1 MMPQGGRPRA
11 AAVVGGRR
19 PGYAYAMAAR
29 SSGGA
34 APPLTQRRILAFWLP
49 LAATWLMMSLE
60 GPFLTA
66 LMARLPEATFNLAAF
81 GVAFPLAM
89 LVEAPI
95 IMIMSAAAALVHG
108 RASFLALRRFISA
121 FNGAITAAMLVLL
134 APPVFRAL
142 ARGALG
148 LPEDVA
154 ALAHL
159 GLALLLPWPAAIGY
173 RRFYQGVLIRHGD
186 TRRVAYGTVVRL
198 ATMAA
203 GGVVLFA
210 RTSLPGVAV
219 GAAALSLGVV
229 CEAAASRL
237 MARRAVARLLAG
249 DDGPELPLAAIWRFY
264 YPLALTSLL
273 TLGTQSI
280 FTFFLAR
287 SRLAIESLA
296 LQPVLHALV
305 FVFRSGGLAYQEVV
319 IVMIGERR
327 ANAAPLARFARRLA
341 AASTAALAALAFT
354 PLAAV
359 WLRGVAG
366 LDASLAALARAP
378 LAILV
383 AMPALEVLLS
393 WQRSLLVVDHRTSLV
408 TAGTAVEIACIVAAL
423 SLGTGAL
430 GLVGVVAAAL
440 AILIART
447 AQNLFLSWRLDRRQG
462 LSG

>member
-1 MMPQGGRPRA
+1 
-11 AAVVGGRR
+11 
-19 PGYAYAMAAR
+19 MADQPTGA
-29 SSGGA
+29 A
-34 APPLTQRRILAFWLP
+34 APPLTQRRILSFWLP

-66 LMARLPEATFNLAAF
+66 LMARLPEAKFNLAAF
-81 GVAFPLAM
+81 GVAFSLAM
-89 LVEAPI
+89 MVESPI
-95 IMIMSAAAALVHG
+95 IMILSAAAALVHG
-108 RASFLALRRFISA
+108 RASFLALRRFIYA
-121 FNGAITAAMLVLL
+121 LNGAITAAMLVLL
-134 APPVFRAL
+134 APPVFAAI

-173 RRFYQGVLIRHGD
+173 RHFYQGVLIRHGE

-203 GGVVLFA
+203 GGVVLFEWT
-210 RTSLPGVAV
+210 RLPGIAV

-229 CEAAASRL
+229 CEAAASRF
-237 MARRAVARLLAG
+237 MARRAVRRMLAG
-249 DDGPELPLAAIWRFY
+249 EEGPELPLAAIVRFY

-273 TLGTQSI
+273 TLGTQPI
-280 FTFFLAR
+280 HTFFLAR

-296 LQPVLHALV
+296 LLPVLHALV

-327 ANAAPLARFARRLA
+327 ANVAPLARFARVLA

-354 PLAAV
+354 PLAGM

-366 LDASLAALARAP
+366 LDDALAALAHAP
-378 LAILV
+378 LAILF

-393 WQRSLLVVDHRTSLV
+393 WQRSLLVVDHRTALV

-423 SLGTGAL
+423 AVGVGAL
-430 GLVGVVAAAL
+430 GLVGVVAAAC
-440 AILIART
+440 AILLART
-447 AQNLFLSWRLDRRQG
+447 AQNAFLRWRLAREPE
-462 LSG
+462 LAESP